1 MSSNADMVIY
11 VAAHNDGCLGDYAYI
26 EELYSIFRNDGTYRD
41 KVPRKSKCVTI
52 DYAGDFHLDPHHY
65 AGEVDF

>member
-1 MSSNADMVIY
+1 MVRY

-26 EELYSIFRNDGTYRD
+26 EELHSIFRNDGTYRD

-52 DYAGDFHLDPHHY
+52 DYTGDFHLDSHHY